1 MRGGRFHRPYP
12 TLAHAAANAGQR
24 HEHVPALGGLDIEPN
39 DAELHHLVDRAVDRL
54 PRHAEVAGDV
64 RRAHDAAD
72 DIGHHHRL
80 RTVDVG
86 PAMIVKPRLQPLVRS
101 EEHTS
106 ELQSL
111 MRISYAVFCLKKKN
125 TTAPKPN
132 TPQHN
137 HKPHNA

>member
-86 PAMIVKPRLQPLVRS
+86 PAMIVKPRLQPLV
-101 EEHTS
+101 EPAE
-106 ELQSL
+106 
-111 MRISYAVFCLKKKN
+111 ALKKRDDKLVRPHMTLN
-125 TTAPKPN
+125 YAPGAGGVP
-132 TPQHN
+132 TRSR
-137 HKPHNA
+137 